1 MEQCATVWLKRER
14 FELWANWICIF
25 WSCFIRNHQQ
35 MVLNHHLKFQLRMQE
50 SKFLKAWNETA
61 VSESHFDDKVAL
73 HRRPV
78 VSILFFF
85 SSVMVTKHVCF
96 LSFVLFYPMCC
107 LENEMKGK
115 IRKEKLFSSPLHAD
129 IYRTVTPSD
138 LWLTSAVLLLFRA
151 LAPSVMEASGVKQKL
166 K

>member
-1 MEQCATVWLKRER
+1 MK
-14 FELWANWICIF
+14 
-25 WSCFIRNHQQ
+25 
-35 MVLNHHLKFQLRMQE
+35 LR
-50 SKFLKAWNETA
+50 
-61 VSESHFDDKVAL
+61 VSESHFDDKAAP

-78 VSILFFF
+78 VSILFLF

-107 LENEMKGK
+107 LENKMKRK
-115 IRKEKLFSSPLHAD
+115 IRKKKLFSSPLHAD

-138 LWLTSAVLLLFRA
+138 LWLTSAVSLLFWA

-166 K
+166 KECMFFLKYMTIGNNQAKYGLNLSCRCSENGSWQDLNTQFRPQSIKAGIF